1 MSKSVVSIVKGND
14 AYKMVPEA
22 LGLLGGIGSII
33 KPKSTVVIKPNA
45 GHLGSPETSV
55 NTSPAMV
62 SAAIKEVKKA
72 GPKKII
78 LAESSAVGCDTW
90 ECLKASGIAKAAE
103 EAGVDD
109 IIDIKSEKELIN
121 LPIRDAR
128 SDLTKVALP
137 RFLVEAQHIVNL
149 PIFKSHVSMVFT
161 CALKNIKGVVQDKVH
176 YLMHQTNL
184 AAAMMDIW
192 SVIKADLTIAD
203 LIRPMEGFGPHAG
216 IPHDLGCVVA
226 SKDPVALD
234 ATACR
239 MVGLDQSKVQYFQAA
254 EERGLGN
261 SDFSKIELRGAAIE
275 DVYQPLYLPY
285 LEGFEQWPEY
295 NIFSEHACSSCLGL
309 VAFTMAKLKFLDAYD
324 KNQGINIILG
334 RKKELPPGVETGR
347 NLILIGDC
355 TKPLRKK
362 IKNDCIFAVGCP
374 PVESFPWRAIVDRE
388 DQLERQP
395 GSRERLRKETEIFME
410 KLRLLRDEGKL

>member
-1 MSKSVVSIVKGND
+1 MSKSVVSIVKGSD
-14 AYKMVPEA
+14 ADEMVQEA
-22 LGLLGGIGSII
+22 LALLGGIGSII
-33 KPKSTVVIKPNA
+33 KPDSRVVIKPNA
-45 GHLGSPETSV
+45 GHLGPPETSV
-55 NTSPAMV
+55 NTSPAVV
-62 SAAIKEVKKA
+62 SAAVKSVKEV
-72 GPKKII
+72 GPREVI

-90 ECLKASGIAKAAE
+90 ECLEASGIGRAAE
-103 EAGVDD
+103 EAGVDR
-109 IIDIKSEKELIN
+109 IVDIKREKDLID
-121 LPIRDAR
+121 LPIQDAR
-128 SDLTKVALP
+128 SAITKVALP
-137 RFLVEAQHIVNL
+137 RFLVEADHIVNL

-216 IPHDLGCVVA
+216 LPHELGCVLA
-226 SKDPVALD
+226 SRDPVALD

-239 MVGLDQSKVQYFQAA
+239 LVGLDQRKVEYFQAA
-254 EERGLGN
+254 AERGLGN
-261 SDFSKIELRGAAIE
+261 SDFSKIELKGADIE
-275 DVYQPLYLPY
+275 DVRQPLYLPY

-309 VAFTMAKLKFLDAYD
+309 VAFTMAKLKFLDEYD
-324 KNQGINIILG
+324 NNQGINIILG
-334 RKKELPPGVETGR
+334 RNKKLPDNLETGR

-362 IKNDCIFAVGCP
+362 IKSDCIFAAGCP

-410 KLRLLRDEGKL
+410 KLRRFRDNPFT